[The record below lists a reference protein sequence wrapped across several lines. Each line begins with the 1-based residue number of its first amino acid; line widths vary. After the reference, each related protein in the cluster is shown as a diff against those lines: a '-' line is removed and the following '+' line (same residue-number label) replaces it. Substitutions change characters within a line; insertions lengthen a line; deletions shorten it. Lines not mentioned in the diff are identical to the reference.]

1 MVGFKTKE
9 KIFAIHLNYVE
20 EANEKEKKWEERE
33 MSYLMIKWKKNVLH
47 EFVLEERKRK
57 RTRDILREIFK
68 FEHLKKST
76 F

>member
-1 MVGFKTKE
+1 MVRFKTKE

-47 EFVLEERKRK
+47 EFVLEERE
-57 RTRDILREIFK
+57 REREK
-68 FEHLKKST
+68 ERETYWEKYLNLNT
-76 F
+76 